1 MNSVWITSCG
11 RCPNL
16 GHLGC
21 LDLIHS
27 KNVQTLVQTC
37 EVYIIYTWTKNTKP
51 KTTTTRLAQVFL
63 QVLVLLFYT
72 EGLFNLDEDN
82 FGSMGSLVKHVV
94 LFCNSIIPIIPNRSG
109 FANGHEW
116 FYHDNPTIFQPMFF
130 SGTTDRPII
139 QTVQYF
145 VSLPIQS
152 HTYPFPEVPW
162 GSGVAAGCPGISLV
176 GVLRRDRQLHGS
188 HAACRFYMWKIWH
201 PLLSKTEAGIPKDQL
216 AWYDDPIWIC
226 ETQLVLTT
234 SFVCHDMLLHSHL
247 RFCYNLARL
256 RLALVFLLKA
266 KVGDCI
272 SWLAIKCS
280 SFTAVNRG
288 TSKRSA
294 SNSVGDT
301 SAPSVSLSNGMLER
315 TTQFCLCASMWM
327 KDSYTHTFLNFKRN
341 HACVPGLYC
350 FWWCVLRIAAFGF

>member
-1 MNSVWITSCG
+1 
-11 RCPNL
+11 
-16 GHLGC
+16 
-21 LDLIHS
+21 
-27 KNVQTLVQTC
+27 
-37 EVYIIYTWTKNTKP
+37 
-51 KTTTTRLAQVFL
+51 
-63 QVLVLLFYT
+63 
-72 EGLFNLDEDN
+72 
-82 FGSMGSLVKHVV
+82 
-94 LFCNSIIPIIPNRSG
+94 
-109 FANGHEW
+109 
-116 FYHDNPTIFQPMFF
+116 
-130 SGTTDRPII
+130 
-139 QTVQYF
+139 
-145 VSLPIQS
+145 
-152 HTYPFPEVPW
+152 
-162 GSGVAAGCPGISLV
+162 
-176 GVLRRDRQLHGS
+176 
-188 HAACRFYMWKIWH
+188 MWKVWH

-226 ETQLVLTT
+226 ATQLVLTT
-234 SFVCHDMLLHSHL
+234 SFVCLDMLLHSHL

-301 SAPSVSLSNGMLER
+301 SAPSVLLSNGMLER